1 MNVQLGLLVFFI
13 YWGIVELLKQKGVL
27 ERRNISS
34 YGPILMIRTEKGLNL
49 LKKLARYRRLWI
61 ILGNAGIPAVFAGMV
76 FMFILILFMDY
87 SLLTSPPPPSELTS
101 PRNALLIPGV
111 NKFIPLVWGLI
122 GLIVTLIVHEFS
134 HAVSALSENIRV
146 KSLGI
151 LVALVPVGGFAEP
164 DEEELMQKAGRS
176 TRLRVFSSGVISNF
190 ITAIIA
196 FSVFFYLLGFIT
208 PSVAVLKS
216 DDPRLKTGDIVME
229 INGVE
234 IHSPEDI
241 SKAVGNSDRITL
253 TLKDGRTVTIE
264 GVTGVKIAGVVKNY
278 PADKAGFREGW
289 IITGVD
295 GVRIHT
301 LDDFLKIM
309 KEKKG
314 GDKVTLQVYDGH
326 RFRNFDITLRDSN
339 GRGIIGVQVE
349 EYFAG
354 VTFSYYY
361 AENILNTLRNIPSML
376 LHPAGWLFLISMPI
390 VYFNSFSYP
399 ITAFFAS
406 QVGDWIFFA
415 LNTFYWVGWINFYV
429 GLFNCLPALPLD
441 GGRVYYD
448 VVEKIGGR
456 RVAEASTRFLSIL
469 IFGSIILS
477 IVIPNMP
484 R

>member
-1 MNVQLGLLVFFI
+1 MNVQLGILVFLI
-13 YWGIVELLKQKGVL
+13 YWGIVELLKQRGVL
-27 ERRNISS
+27 ERKNISS

-49 LKKLARYRRLWI
+49 LKKLARYRMLWI

-134 HAVSALSENIRV
+134 HAISALSENIRV

-164 DEEELMQKAGRS
+164 DEEELMQKASRS

-208 PSVAVLKS
+208 PSIAVLKS

-234 IHSPEDI
+234 IRSPEDI
-241 SKAVGNSDRITL
+241 SKAIGNSDKITL

-295 GVRIHT
+295 GVKIHT

-314 GDKVTLQVYDGH
+314 GDQITLEVYDGH
-326 RFRNFDITLRDSN
+326 RFRSFDITLRDSN

-354 VTFSYYY
+354 ITFSYYY